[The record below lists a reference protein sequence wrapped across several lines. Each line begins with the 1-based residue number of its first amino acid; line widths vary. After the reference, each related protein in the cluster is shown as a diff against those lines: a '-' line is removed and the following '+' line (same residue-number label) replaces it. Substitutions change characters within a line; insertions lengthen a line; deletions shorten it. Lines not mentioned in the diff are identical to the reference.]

1 MRFDK
6 SRGYL
11 NRDETRQFLQSVAG
25 KDVWF
30 QALTDW
36 MYYFKI
42 LSIDMNSGDL
52 EVAYY
57 DLDNPDQNRVEGYDT
72 MEISMDDGIDIF
84 TPIELLTTAEL
95 NEWRRV
101 VEDEEDKDRYRQN
114 LFVWGPD
121 PGEDNDE
128 FEDDD

>member
-11 NRDETRQFLQSVAG
+11 NEDETRQFLQSVAG

-30 QALTDW
+30 KALTDW
-36 MYYFKI
+36 MYYFKV
-42 LSIDMNSGDL
+42 LSINMDSGDL

-72 MEISMDDGIDIF
+72 MEINLDDGIEIV
-84 TPIELLTTAEL
+84 TPIDLLTTAEL

-121 PGEDNDE
+121 LGDDNDE
-128 FEDDD
+128 FEDDE